1 MIESIFWFTNFL
13 NSNLLH
19 LINFIFKGLKLVKYQ
34 NFNNKGFSMVKNNEE
49 KEKKEIKASR
59 VLNNVSVKFN
69 DPLPDVHTARAIIAS
84 CGWIDTTDG
93 IVLIDTLNRRH
104 TAKQVKERIKGK
116 IKYIIYTHGH
126 MDHVG
131 GASVFL
137 DDSPEIIA
145 NKYLPDRFDKYQM
158 LAQHRAH
165 INAVQF
171 NVPETLNSIKYVYPT
186 KTFIGDLT
194 IKLGDKT
201 FELHTTRA
209 ETDDAVWVYVPEI
222 NAAFIGD
229 LMIGRRFPNIG
240 NPWKPT
246 RFALDWAK
254 SLEEIR
260 NKEPEYIFCN
270 GAGVMLKGNEASE
283 ALDANIEVI
292 RSLHDQVVD
301 LINQGMHITEMIHA
315 VKIPK
320 SLEIS
325 QYLKQVYSRVEFF
338 VYNVYRWY
346 HGYFDDNP
354 AHLLPRPEKEV
365 MSEIFN
371 LIGNSQK
378 ILNRTEE
385 LINQNHTQLA
395 LQVLDIVIQIEPENI
410 DARKLHLR
418 LLEDLAARDSDLM
431 SRNAWIY
438 YINKDKEFLKS
449 KGED

>member
-1 MIESIFWFTNFL
+1 
-13 NSNLLH
+13 
-19 LINFIFKGLKLVKYQ
+19 
-34 NFNNKGFSMVKNNEE
+34 MVKNNEKIE
-49 KEKKEIKASR
+49 NNEPKATR
-59 VLNNVSVKFN
+59 VLSSVNVKFN
-69 DPLPDVHTARAIIAS
+69 NPLTDVHTARIIISS

-104 TAKQVKERIKGK
+104 TAKQVKERIKNK

-137 DDSPEIIA
+137 DDNPEIIA
-145 NKYLPDRFDKYQM
+145 SKYLPDRFDKYKM

-165 INAVQF
+165 INAIQF
-171 NVPETLNSIKYVYPT
+171 NVPETLDSIRYVYPT
-186 KTFIGDLT
+186 KTLIGDLT

-254 SLEEIR
+254 TLENVRE
-260 NKEPEYIFCN
+260 KEPKYIFCN
-270 GAGVMLKGNEASE
+270 GGGVMLKDEEAIE

-292 RSLHDQVVD
+292 RTLHDQVVD
-301 LINQGMHITEMIHA
+301 FINQGMHITEMIHT

-320 SLEIS
+320 HLKNSP
-325 QYLKQVYSRVEFF
+325 YLRQVYSRVEFF

-365 MSEIFN
+365 INEIFN
-371 LIGNSQK
+371 LIGDPQK
-378 ILNRTEE
+378 IINRVKE
-385 LINQNHTQLA
+385 LISEHQIQLA
-395 LQVLDIVIQIEPENI
+395 LQVLDILNQTKPENI
-410 DARKLHLR
+410 DAQKIRIELLR
-418 LLEDLAARDSDLM
+418 ELGAQDDCLM
-431 SRNAWIY
+431 SKNAWVY
-438 YINKDKEFLKS
+438 YLNKEKELLKPW
-449 KGED
+449 GA